1 MPLSSQQQQTLQKW
15 MRSKAIIQCAA
26 CGEDKWR
33 FAQAAYV
40 RALLEPDEP
49 NLTEDK
55 GVVKIS
61 CDNCGYIMLFDAEI
75 VGIRGMWDET
85 RDL

>member
-1 MPLSSQQQQTLQKW
+1 MPLSSTQQETLQRW
-15 MRSKAIIQCAA
+15 MRSKAIIQCVA
-26 CGEDKWR
+26 CGGNKWR

-40 RALLEPDEP
+40 RALLEAGDT
-49 NLTEDK
+49 NLTEDR

-61 CDNCGYIMLFDAEI
+61 CGNCGYVMLFDAEV
-75 VGIRGMWDET
+75 VGIRGMWDES